1 MATPSALHYQSVFE
15 ENIAQQTDIKLAGE
29 TNVGPVTATDAITL
43 SVSVEQLN
51 AALTWTGNYVNADR
65 TLGREEA
72 FPEVTFDLKSLMDL
86 HASVSADFSD
96 VTKDT
101 LSGDVG
107 GADTLQGKFKKIITG
122 FTGITEWTPANIP
135 LEAVVKVVNNAFSG
149 STLAQTL
156 VSPAASSMPGSHPVN
171 LYEQAVAAD
180 KTKNGGA
187 DFVAGD
193 SISVY
198 IRYTLAKTR
207 AYTLDALQ
215 GGVGASFTIA
225 GMSVEEDTESATEE
239 KIYEVKFVAAAA
251 P

>member
-1 MATPSALHYQSVFE
+1 MSALHYQSVFE
-15 ENIAQQTDIKLAGE
+15 ETITQTTDIKLAGE
-29 TNVGPVTATDAITL
+29 TNAGPVTATDTITL

-51 AALTWTGNYVNADR
+51 AALTWTGNYVNGDR
-65 TLGREEA
+65 TLGRAEA
-72 FPEVTFDLKSLMDL
+72 FPEVTFSLKSLMDL

-96 VTKDT
+96 VTKDK
-101 LSGDVG
+101 LSGANSDV
-107 GADTLQGKFKKIITG
+107 DTLQGKFKKITEN
-122 FTGITEWTPANIP
+122 FTGISTWTPANIP
-135 LEAVVKVVNNAFSG
+135 LEAVVKVVNNEFTG
-149 STLAQTL
+149 NTLAQTL
-156 VSPAASSMPGSHPVN
+156 VSPAASSTVGSYPVN

-198 IRYTLAKTR
+198 IRYNLEKTR

-215 GGVGASFTIA
+215 GIGASATIA
-225 GMSVEEDTESATEE
+225 GMPVATGSESATQE
-239 KIYEVKFVAAAA
+239 KIYEVKFVAAGS